1 MSETR
6 KIPIYRP
13 PIMKDAQDALNRCF
27 ANGWWGYGSECKK
40 LEQRFV
46 EYKGGWALS
55 TTSCTSS
62 LYIVAKLLFTSKSDE
77 VIVPSI
83 TWISTAIV
91 FQMAGFKVR
100 LADVNRNDLMIDI
113 DSIKSAVT
121 KNTKAIVIV
130 HLYGQQCNV
139 EAIREFCDDHN
150 IFMIEDCAHR
160 VDIEENSLSDFSC
173 YSFNTVKEIPC
184 GEGGLIW
191 GRSSRYEKVAQNISY
206 LGMDIN
212 TLERSSSAV
221 HKDLVFTN
229 TPGLKMQLHDLGA
242 SVANAMFDVFN
253 ELKIKRKQIFELYNK
268 KLNNIYGINLLNRN
282 DNDSYLMFVLIL
294 EKGNRNKFRDFLAKK
309 GVSTSVHYPS
319 LSCHPLI
326 NDSITP
332 VADEMSQK
340 IVTLP
345 CYPDL
350 SIDDQLYIINKII
363 ES

>member
-113 DSIKSAVT
+113 DSSSFVPITTTTTTTMTDMDQLRYRFGGVRYQFQGPNKDV
-121 KNTKAIVIV
+121 
-130 HLYGQQCNV
+130 V
-139 EAIREFCDDHN
+139 ET
-150 IFMIEDCAHR
+150 M
-160 VDIEENSLSDFSC
+160 
-173 YSFNTVKEIPC
+173 TP
-184 GEGGLIW
+184 
-191 GRSSRYEKVAQNISY
+191 KV
-206 LGMDIN
+206 
-212 TLERSSSAV
+212 
-221 HKDLVFTN
+221 
-229 TPGLKMQLHDLGA
+229 PGLYTFPSEGEK
-242 SVANAMFDVFN
+242 
-253 ELKIKRKQIFELYNK
+253 
-268 KLNNIYGINLLNRN
+268 N
-282 DNDSYLMFVLIL
+282 D
-294 EKGNRNKFRDFLAKK
+294 
-309 GVSTSVHYPS
+309 
-319 LSCHPLI
+319 
-326 NDSITP
+326 
-332 VADEMSQK
+332 
-340 IVTLP
+340 
-345 CYPDL
+345 
-350 SIDDQLYIINKII
+350 
-363 ES
+363 